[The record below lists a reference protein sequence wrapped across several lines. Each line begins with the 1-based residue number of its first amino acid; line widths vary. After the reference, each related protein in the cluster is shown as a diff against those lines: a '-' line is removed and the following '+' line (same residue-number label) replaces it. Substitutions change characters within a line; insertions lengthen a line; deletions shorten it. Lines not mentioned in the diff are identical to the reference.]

1 MTLEHFPDKAFDQ
14 TNIDSYNAELIDEA
28 ERVRDFIVLHYH
40 LTQRDD
46 APLWRYCRSMAI
58 PDSLRDRID
67 LYRHTGRI
75 RPRAGELFTDL
86 SWFYI
91 FEGLGLRP
99 ESYDPLLDVVP
110 IPKLR
115 EILASMANS
124 TAAIAK
130 AARSHDSFF
139 TANAPPGGR
148 ASAAR

>member
-1 MTLEHFPDKAFDQ
+1 MP
-14 TNIDSYNAELIDEA
+14 
-28 ERVRDFIVLHYH
+28 
-40 LTQRDD
+40 
-46 APLWRYCRSMAI
+46 I
-58 PDSLRDRID
+58 PDSLRDRIE
-67 LYRHTGRI
+67 LYSRTGRI

-99 ESYDPLLDVVP
+99 ESYDPLVDVVP
-110 IPKLR
+110 IGKLR

-130 AARSHDSFF
+130 AARTHDSFF
-139 TANAPPGGR
+139 TATAGPGGR

>member
-1 MTLEHFPDKAFDQ
+1 
-14 TNIDSYNAELIDEA
+14 
-28 ERVRDFIVLHYH
+28 
-40 LTQRDD
+40 
-46 APLWRYCRSMAI
+46 MAI

-67 LYRHTGRI
+67 LYKHTGRI

-110 IPKLR
+110 VPKLR

-124 TAAIAK
+124 TTAIAK

-139 TANAPPGGR
+139 TANAPSGGR